1 MTEKIFEVAYGVWN
15 NLITVAMTLFT
26 TSPTAASGS
35 IYSTTRSMYNA
46 ISNVALPI
54 TIVFFLIAI
63 CKDVTGTPPEQ
74 QVRKFLGDAIKF
86 GILVGILANLWDV
99 MGYIMQIADGLTD
112 KLSGYGSGTYLLSVS
127 SDLSSAL
134 TEASEMKPT
143 TEIHFV
149 SFGTDL
155 IAFASELLS
164 IAFTQL
170 LFFIGALITLG
181 ITVASCISI
190 LSSAFQRILKPLAIL
205 PFSSVTVAMA
215 SGTAESSRVT
225 SSYLKTFFGFCISG
239 AFMVI
244 CVKLG
249 VALINGGLISFDYAS
264 LDITSKLLYITV
276 QNAVAPIVISGLVKS
291 ADSIIGRFF

>member
-1 MTEKIFEVAYGVWN
+1 MTETIFEVAYGIWN

-35 IYSTTRSMYNA
+35 IYSTSRDMYNA
-46 ISNVALPI
+46 VSNVSLPI

-74 QVRKFLGDAIKF
+74 QVRKFLGDALKF

-112 KLSGYGSGTYLLSVS
+112 KLASASLGTYLLSIS
-127 SDLSSAL
+127 SDLSNAL
-134 TEASEMKPT
+134 TEAAELKPT
-143 TEIHFV
+143 TEIHFT
-149 SFGTDL
+149 SFGSDL
-155 IAFASELLS
+155 IEFTSELLS

-170 LFFIGALITLG
+170 LFFIGAIVSLG

-205 PFSSVTVAMA
+205 PFSSVAVAMA
-215 SGTAESSRVT
+215 SGTQEASRVT
-225 SSYLKTFFGFCISG
+225 TSYLKTFFGFCISG

-244 CVKLG
+244 CVKMG
-249 VALINGGLISFDYAS
+249 VALINGGLIVFDYGS

-276 QNAVAPIVISGLVKS
+276 QNAITPIVISGLVK
-291 ADSIIGRFF
+291 ATDSIIGRFF

>member
-1 MTEKIFEVAYGVWN
+1 MTETIFEVAYGIWN

-35 IYSTTRSMYNA
+35 IYSTSRDMYNA
-46 ISNVALPI
+46 ISNVSLPI

-74 QVRKFLGDAIKF
+74 QVRKFLGDALKF

-112 KLSGYGSGTYLLSVS
+112 KLASASSGTYLLSIS
-127 SDLSSAL
+127 SDLSNAL
-134 TEASEMKPT
+134 TEAAELKPT
-143 TEIHFV
+143 TEIHFT
-149 SFGTDL
+149 SFGSDL
-155 IAFASELLS
+155 IEFTGELLS

-170 LFFIGALITLG
+170 LFFIGAIVSLG

-205 PFSSVTVAMA
+205 PFSSVAVAMA
-215 SGTAESSRVT
+215 SGTHEASRVT
-225 SSYLKTFFGFCISG
+225 TSYLKTFFGFCISG

-244 CVKLG
+244 CVKMG
-249 VALINGGLISFDYAS
+249 VALINGGLIVFDYGS

-276 QNAVAPIVISGLVKS
+276 QNAITPIVISGLVK
-291 ADSIIGRFF
+291 ATDSIIGRFF

>member
-1 MTEKIFEVAYGVWN
+1 MTEKIFEVSYGIWN

-35 IYSTTRSMYNA
+35 VYSTSRDMYNA
-46 ISNVALPI
+46 ISNVSLPI

-63 CKDVTGTPPEQ
+63 CKDVTGSPPEQ
-74 QVRKFLGDAIKF
+74 QVRKFLGDALKF

-112 KLSGYGSGTYLLSVS
+112 KLASSSSGTYLLSIS
-127 SDLSSAL
+127 SDLSNAL
-134 TEASEMKPT
+134 TEAADLKPT
-143 TEIHFV
+143 TEIHFT
-149 SFGTDL
+149 SFGSDL
-155 IAFASELLS
+155 IEFTGELLS

-170 LFFIGALITLG
+170 LFFIGAIVSLG

-205 PFSSVTVAMA
+205 PFSSVAVAMA
-215 SGTAESSRVT
+215 SGTQEATRIT
-225 SSYLKTFFGFCISG
+225 TSYLKTFFGFCISG

-244 CVKLG
+244 CIKMG
-249 VALINGGLISFDYAS
+249 VALINGGLIVFDYGS

-276 QNAVAPIVISGLVKS
+276 QNAITPIVISGLIK
-291 ADSIIGRFF
+291 ATDSIIGRFF